1 MMKALAELAL
11 ASNSNLYRGSADA
24 TLDRLILATEEAPLA
39 VAKNVTT
46 ALLICARTS

>member
-39 VAKNVTT
+39 VAKNVAT